1 MKRMMISAVLL
12 AFAVAAAGTTF
23 GQAKPVEPGVT
34 KGKVDA
40 VTVYRGQALVTRVVD
55 VPAGSGITELVISE
69 LPERI
74 VASSIFAESA
84 DGIEVR
90 SVRFRQRAVSQDVRD
105 EVRKFDDE
113 IKRIADVIAANQKQQ
128 SVLAEQ
134 RAYLDKLA
142 TFVAP
147 TATTEMTKGV
157 LNAEQLK
164 TLTNYQFDTRK
175 AIADQELKLQQ
186 EARDLREQ
194 LSLKERQKYEITG
207 RSSRVLREAVVL
219 LNQQKA
225 GQLRLRYLVDNATWM
240 PSYNVRADAEKKSAT
255 LEYQASIEQMS
266 GEDWADVQMTLSTAT
281 PNLVAA
287 APQLNQLTIALG
299 GTRGDIV
306 AQVSGGKLE
315 YRDAKKGLS
324 ELRMQAE
331 QQRAVTG
338 NSLSNMGQV
347 QQQGQSQGFN
357 ATNWNGN
364 NDDNL
369 NRVAD
374 QMQVLEL
381 LAKDTKDKDEDRRAS
396 KVSEGIVV
404 TYALKTRTNL
414 PSRADRQL
422 IQIDALALKSQ
433 FYKIAVPVLTNYVYD
448 EATLTNTSKMVLL
461 AGPVASYVGGQFV
474 GSGDMQTIAVGQTF
488 TVGFG
493 IDSSLRATRE
503 RTDKAET
510 IQGGNKVVN
519 YTYRIAIENF
529 GGAPADVRI
538 IDRKPTAKDNEVRIE
553 FVDAENV
560 KLSSDKEY
568 QQFEAKKGILRW
580 DVQVPAQKN
589 GSEAFSLNYKL
600 KLEYDKNLQI
610 SANQQVIEDFEK
622 NIRMYTK

>member
-1 MKRMMISAVLL
+1 MKRMMISALVL

-55 VPAGSGITELVISE
+55 VPAGSGITELIVSE

-113 IKRIADVIAANQKQQ
+113 IRRIADVIAANQKQL

-147 TATTEMTKGV
+147 TATMEMTKGV

-287 APQLNQLTIALG
+287 APQLNQLMIALG
-299 GTRGDIV
+299 GSRGDIV
-306 AQVSGGKLE
+306 SQVSGGKLE
-315 YRDAKKGLS
+315 YREAKKGLS

-331 QQRAVTG
+331 QQRAVS
-338 NSLSNMGQV
+338 NSLNANSNMGQV
-347 QQQGQSQGFN
+347 QMQQQGQAFN
-357 ATNWNGN
+357 NWNGN

-381 LAKDTKDKDEDRRAS
+381 LAKDTKDKDDDRRVS

-404 TYALKTRTNL
+404 TYGLKTRTNL

-422 IQIDALALKSQ
+422 IQIDALAMKSQ

-474 GSGDMQTIAVGQTF
+474 GSGEVQTIAVGQAF

-529 GGAPADVRI
+529 GSAPADVRI

-560 KLSSDKEY
+560 KLSGDKEY

-589 GSEAFSLNYKL
+589 GSEAFSLTYKL